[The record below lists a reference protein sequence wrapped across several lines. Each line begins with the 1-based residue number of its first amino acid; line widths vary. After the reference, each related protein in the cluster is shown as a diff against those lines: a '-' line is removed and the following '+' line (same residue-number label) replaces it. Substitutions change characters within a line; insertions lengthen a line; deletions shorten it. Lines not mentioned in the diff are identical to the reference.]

1 MDKHTLDTPY
11 PVGPVHFYTCEV
23 KGDIIMFDTGP
34 YTFLA
39 LDYVKKNINLN
50 KLKYVFITHT
60 HADHYGL
67 ENFLSR
73 NSQAKIFMSKIDHLK
88 FKILEGRIEIS
99 KKILIECGFNEHY
112 IEQIKLI
119 LLNFVNSVPAPINYN
134 ILEESKFDVDLSYL
148 SCPGHSKS
156 DIVYLFD
163 GYAITGDILLHNI
176 FQTPLLDV
184 DYDKKDRFNNYE
196 AYCNTL
202 LKLSLLEKYTIL
214 PGHRQHTSIEE
225 IVSFYVTKIIER
237 ASLIQNYSQES
248 IFNIIKKAIPYALND
263 PFTAYIKASEIL
275 FFLDFLSKPY
285 ILRESLEKINIMD
298 RHISVMFDRLFSNKA
313 LSKKL
318 N

>member
-1 MDKHTLDTPY
+1 MDRHTLDTPY
-11 PVGPVHFYTCEV
+11 PVGPVHFYTCEL

-50 KLKYVFITHT
+50 KLKYVFITHS

-67 ENFLSR
+67 ENFLSK
-73 NSQAKIFMSKIDHLK
+73 NSQAKIYMPKMDHLK
-88 FKILEGRIEIS
+88 FKNLEDRIEIS
-99 KKILIECGFNEHY
+99 KKILLECGFSESY
-112 IEQIKLI
+112 IEQIKLM
-119 LLNFVNSVPAPINYN
+119 LLNFVNSVPIPVNYN
-134 ILEESKFDVDLSYL
+134 ILEESKFDIDLSYL

-156 DIVYLFD
+156 DIVYMF
-163 GYAITGDILLHNI
+163 GEYAITGDVLLHNI
-176 FQTPLLDV
+176 FQTPILDV
-184 DYDKKDRFNNYE
+184 DYDKKIRFSNYE

-202 LKLSLLEKYTIL
+202 LKLPLLEKYTIL

-225 IVSFYVTKIIER
+225 IVSFYVRKIIER
-237 ASLIQNYSQES
+237 ASLIQYYLDEPV
-248 IFNIIKKAIPYALND
+248 FNIIKKAIPHALND
-263 PFTAYIKASEIL
+263 PFTAYIKASEII

-285 ILRESLEKINIMD
+285 ILKESLEKINIID
-298 RHISVMFDRLFSNKA
+298 RDISVMFDRLFSNKA